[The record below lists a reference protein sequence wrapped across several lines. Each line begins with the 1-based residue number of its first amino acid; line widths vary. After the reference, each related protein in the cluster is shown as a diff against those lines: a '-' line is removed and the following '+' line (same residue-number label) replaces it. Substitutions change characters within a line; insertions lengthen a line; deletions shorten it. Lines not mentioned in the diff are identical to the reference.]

1 LRRGS
6 IVRKTPINES
16 VYEEGQRGNAESIQF
31 RELEDVFLNNY
42 DNRKYSV

>member
-31 RELEDVFLNNY
+31 RELWNLGAAAC
-42 DNRKYSV
+42 KYST

>member
-16 VYEEGQRGNAESIQF
+16 VYEEGQRGNAEKTLLIIIT
-31 RELEDVFLNNY
+31 
-42 DNRKYSV
+42 K